1 MIHCFGFAHSHVQ
14 SDDSFVSASQ
24 KLSDADD
31 EESRLSRNLASRE
44 ALPQNVDMD
53 ATETVTSFVYDSYL
67 GLAIEPLKQG
77 VTTKDLWHQTFD
89 NY

>member
-1 MIHCFGFAHSHVQ
+1 MQ
-14 SDDSFVSASQ
+14 SDNSFVSASQ

-31 EESRLSRNLASRE
+31 EESRLTRNLASRE
-44 ALPQNVDMD
+44 TLSQSLNMD
-53 ATETVTSFVYDSYL
+53 ASESVSTFVYDSYL
-67 GLAIEPLKQG
+67 GLAIEPLQQG